1 MMEKAP
7 GARRISASM
16 TVEASYIMAMVLLS
30 LAVLI
35 RTAYFECGKTTKIM
49 QLHWAVERLRIGE
62 EGQEKP
68 LPHGQAK
75 RDKDQVKGYIDTGS
89 WEKEIIS
96 GVYEPEEMLRKI
108 AAFEKDE
115 AMQSRKGE

>member
-49 QLHWAVERLRIGE
+49 QLHWAVAVSYTHLTLPTIG
-62 EGQEKP
+62 G
-68 LPHGQAK
+68 
-75 RDKDQVKGYIDTGS
+75 
-89 WEKEIIS
+89 
-96 GVYEPEEMLRKI
+96 
-108 AAFEKDE
+108 
-115 AMQSRKGE
+115 